1 MAEYIENVTSQT
13 SKLDWAF
20 PFQRTG
26 AFPLDRSSLFSSIE
40 DAQLYAAGGADSRG
54 LSGSSYVG

>member
-1 MAEYIENVTSQT
+1 MADYILDVLKET

-26 AFPLDRSSLFSSIE
+26 AFPLDRSSLFSSYE
-40 DAQLYAAGGADSRG
+40 DAELYAQGGTDERAYFRH
-54 LSGSSYVG
+54 